1 MVCFGRASPTG
12 VPRLPGRVLGRDWSW
27 LGRLTLAFL
36 LPGVAALAPSAVR
49 AQQEGFTGQ
58 AGHAEGLATASDHVA
73 HDDPSQFFRLP
84 AERYRGRGEP
94 LIQESW
100 NYRPFSL
107 GGFVGFIQGG
117 TLIDDWAS
125 QGAGVLGGVRLGW
138 DFNYYWGCEAR
149 LAVGDPEVYDSWR
162 AKQAQQAA
170 DDAAGLDP
178 NDPYRR
184 RFEGRRNNDLVLWDV
199 RFLHYPWGDT
209 RTRPYFAL
217 GMGAASFQF
226 VDRLSTRWE
235 DTVFA
240 LPLAVGIKYLE
251 NDCLAFRLEFADDV
265 IFGGGKTVE
274 TVHQFSVTLGAE
286 VRFGGT
292 RRAYW
297 PWNPGRNYG
306 WP

>member
-1 MVCFGRASPTG
+1 MVYSGRANPTAI
-12 VPRLPGRVLGRDWSW
+12 PRLPGRDGSW
-27 LGRLTLAFL
+27 LRCLTLALL
-36 LPGVAALAPSAVR
+36 LPALAALPPSAAD
-49 AQQEGFTGQ
+49 AQQEGARTQAGQ
-58 AGHAEGLATASDHVA
+58 AEGVAIASDVA
-73 HDDPSQFFRLP
+73 GYDDSSPFFRLP
-84 AERYRGRGEP
+84 VERYRGPAEP

-100 NYRPFSL
+100 NYRPFSV
-107 GGFVGFIQGG
+107 GAFVGFIQGG
-117 TLIDDWAS
+117 TLIDDWVS
-125 QGAGVLGGVRLGW
+125 QGAGVLAGVRLGW

-149 LAVGDPEVYDSWR
+149 LAVADPEVYDSWR

-184 RFEGRRNNDLVLWDV
+184 RFEGRRGNDLVLCDV

-209 RTRPYFAL
+209 RTRPYFAV

-251 NDCLAFRLEFADDV
+251 NDFLAFRLEFADD
-265 IFGGGKTVE
+265 ITLGGGRTVE

-286 VRFGGT
+286 LRFGGT

-297 PWNPGRNYG
+297 PWNPGRHYG